1 MRSKQ
6 AYKDEDEE
14 EEVGEEEE
22 KDEGEDEEEGDNWV
36 DDEGT
41 KQIEQCVSSAEFVR
55 LMRQNWIRENL
66 PAAIQRDVESVVEH
80 HQNALTS
87 AAVALRPSAAEQEEE
102 EKDEDEEEDEEEEE
116 EEGDERCAIG
126 WMVKGPRE

>member
-6 AYKDEDEE
+6 ACKDEDEE
-14 EEVGEEEE
+14 EEEEEDE
-22 KDEGEDEEEGDNWV
+22 DEDEGEDEEDGDDWV

-41 KQIEQCVSSAEFVR
+41 KRIEQCVSSAEFVR

-66 PAAIQRDVESVVEH
+66 PAAIQRDVQSVVEH

-87 AAVALRPSAAEQEEE
+87 ALPRRGRRRRSRKRKKE
-102 EKDEDEEEDEEEEE
+102 DEDETEKRTRKRRKKREMKVGDDRVDG
-116 EEGDERCAIG
+116 EGT
-126 WMVKGPRE
+126 

>member
-6 AYKDEDEE
+6 ACKDEDEE
-14 EEVGEEEE
+14 EEEEEDE
-22 KDEGEDEEEGDNWV
+22 DEDEGEDEEDGDDWV

-41 KQIEQCVSSAEFVR
+41 KRIEQCVSSAEFVR

-66 PAAIQRDVESVVEH
+66 PAAIQRDVQSVVEH

-87 AAVALRPSAAEQEEE
+87 AVAASRPSAAEQEE
-102 EKDEDEEEDEEEEE
+102 
-116 EEGDERCAIG
+116 DERG
-126 WMVKGPRE
+126 SGRGRGGRRGRGRGR